1 MSNPRLSDQLTRIHE
16 CCQDALNYVENSH
29 KNDFYEDRRTQQA
42 VMMNLMV
49 IGEIATKL
57 ITLFPDFI
65 AAHPEIPWSSIK
77 ACAIVSLMVILILT
91 SM

>member
-1 MSNPRLSDQLTRIHE
+1 M
-16 CCQDALNYVENSH
+16 NYVENSH